1 MGGGNLEEV
10 NMNERM
16 RFNPVEATAAR
27 QQDAQVLL
35 MALANIEQGDSP
47 AKLLGDALAEIIGLA
62 VESRVEE
69 CEARKAAFCEVI
81 GSALLRILVGA
92 SLTQSEAGAAA

>member
-1 MGGGNLEEV
+1 M

-16 RFNPVEATAAR
+16 RFNPAEATAAG

-35 MALANIEQGDSP
+35 IALANIEQGDSP

-62 VESRVEE
+62 VESRVEG

-81 GSALLRILVGA
+81 GSAMLHIPLSA